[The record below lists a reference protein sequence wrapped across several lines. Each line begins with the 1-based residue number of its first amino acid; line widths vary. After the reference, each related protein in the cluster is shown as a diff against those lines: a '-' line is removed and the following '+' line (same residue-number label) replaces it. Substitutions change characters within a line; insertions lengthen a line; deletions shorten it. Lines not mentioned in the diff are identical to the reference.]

1 MNIGILCS
9 TLAIGQT
16 PAVPPLPVIPA
27 APAPIVRTLPAV
39 PATAVPAPAMKVQTP
54 APMPAPTTPA
64 PSAPVLDEKA
74 AAATEEAKE
83 EAEGDKFFLEKL
95 LGNTA
100 AGQRLADDGWKIY
113 GWTQG
118 SYNYSTVRNNNNLPV
133 PFIQRANAF
142 SLNQNWLHIE
152 KTIDTEKKEVQLG
165 FGFDGLYGSDYA
177 LTLSRNLFSSQ
188 LNNLSWSNPN
198 GWDIFQMYADLYLP
212 NLGGSGTTLRM
223 GKFATF
229 LEYEV
234 VQGISNPFI
243 SRSYLFQYNP
253 FTHTGALAITPLGDD
268 WTIQNGAVL
277 GADNWF
283 DNTTNSFT
291 YIGAL
296 KWAPKDGKTWAQF
309 GTMIGSAQ
317 FNQAQNFNNYDVF
330 NFQLSHKLTDN
341 LTYLLDASYSFMQ
354 NVPLASGNTG
364 TANWYGMVNYLF
376 YTHNDQLTSNFRFEL
391 FNDVQGIRTGY
402 EGLYTGLTYG
412 LTYKPTPWLY
422 IMPEVRYDYNNG
434 NGTSIADRTVTG
446 PFDGKKDLFTTAV
459 GFIVRW

>member
-27 APAPIVRTLPAV
+27 APAPIVRTV
-39 PATAVPAPAMKVQTP
+39 PATAMPAPTMRVQTP
-54 APMPAPTTPA
+54 APMPSPMTTPA
-64 PSAPVLDEKA
+64 APAPA
-74 AAATEEAKE
+74 APAAPEAPAAEEAKE

-95 LGNTA
+95 LGGTA
-100 AGQRLADDGWKIY
+100 LGQQMGENGWKIY

-118 SYNYSTVRNNNNLPV
+118 SYNYSSVRNNNNAPV

-165 FGFDGLYGSDYA
+165 FGFDGFYGSDYA
-177 LTLSRNLFSSQ
+177 LTMSRPLFTGQ
-188 LNNLSWSNPN
+188 LNNLSWENPN
-198 GWDIFQMYADLYLP
+198 GWDIFQMYADVFLP

-229 LEYEV
+229 LEWEV

-243 SRSYLFQYNP
+243 SRSYLFQFNP

-268 WTIQNGAVL
+268 WTMQNGAVL
-277 GADNWF
+277 GADNWI
-283 DNTTNSFT
+283 DQYTNSFT
-291 YIGAL
+291 YIGQL
-296 KWAPKDGKTWAQF
+296 KWAPKEGKTSVAF
-309 GTMIGSAQ
+309 GRMIGSAK
-317 FNQAQNFNNYDVF
+317 FNQPENFNNYDVF
-330 NFQLSHKLTDN
+330 NLQITHKITDKLS
-341 LTYLLDASYSFMQ
+341 YLFDASYSFMQ
-354 NVPLASGNTG
+354 DVPLMNGNG
-364 TANWYGMVNYLF
+364 TADWYGMVNYLF
-376 YTHNDQLTSNFRFEL
+376 YAHNEQLTSNFRFEL
-391 FNDVQGIRTGY
+391 FQDNQGIRTGFQ
-402 EGLYTGLTYG
+402 GLYTGLTYG
-412 LTYKPTPWLY
+412 LNYKPVPWLN

-434 NGTSIADRTVTG
+434 NGVSVVDGTTAG
-446 PFDGKKDLFTTAV
+446 PFDGKKDLFTAAV